1 MYLLKLELELQNLMK
16 KIPVPSEAINK
27 MSTEF
32 PQIEMFVVSTLFH
45 YSQYASRNNNWPLIQ
60 QHRQWKEFQRGI
72 WWKMFQM
79 HHASN
84 FCNSYFLGPKLIHCI
99 HNKVLQ
105 IFWKLYFKIFHI
117 RKKNWWI
124 LSLTNESNN

>member
-45 YSQYASRNNNWPLIQ
+45 YSQYASRNNN
-60 QHRQWKEFQRGI
+60 
-72 WWKMFQM
+72 
-79 HHASN
+79 
-84 FCNSYFLGPKLIHCI
+84 
-99 HNKVLQ
+99 
-105 IFWKLYFKIFHI
+105 
-117 RKKNWWI
+117 
-124 LSLTNESNN
+124 